1 MKLVDDMEY
10 LETGDEEPKTKGV
23 AGQIVRVILIL
34 LIFTVVAWFLLNFLT
49 KLLENKKDDPETIT
63 YTQEEMDELVAK
75 MESEADLKADEAA
88 HLARQEVLSD
98 IKVSLEE
105 GNTYVETL
113 RPLYPDDIVI
123 VSNGGFYFLPI
134 RDDLKKNSFTEENL
148 VISEDGIFSY
158 TDGEKTITHKG
169 IDVSKFQGDKIDWNE
184 VASDGVEFAILRA
197 GLRGYGS
204 GKLVEDETFKDN
216 AKNAAAAGIHVG
228 AYFFTQAINE
238 DEVKEEAQMLFD
250 LLEGCD
256 ITAPVVVDVEKIND
270 DTARMN
276 ALTPSERTDLVIKFC
291 EMIENAGYK
300 PMIYHNMEMS
310 LIMLEMERLE
320 QYDKWFAYY
329 NPNFYYPYEYK
340 VWQYS
345 EKGKVKGIKEPVD
358 LNISFEEIW

>member
-10 LETGDEEPKTKGV
+10 LETGEEEPKSRGV
-23 AGQIVRVILIL
+23 GGQIVKVILIL
-34 LIFTVVAWFLLNFLT
+34 LVFTVVAWFGLNFLT
-49 KLLENKKDDPETIT
+49 KLLDERNKSAEEIT
-63 YTQEEMDELVAK
+63 YTQEDMDEL
-75 MESEADLKADEAA
+75 EARLNEEAILKADEAA
-88 HLARQEVLSD
+88 RLARQEVLSD
-98 IKVSLEE
+98 IKGSLEE

-123 VSNGGFYFLPI
+123 VSSGSFYFLPI
-134 RDDLKKNSFTEENL
+134 RDDLKKNGFTEDNL
-148 VISEDGIFSY
+148 VISEDGIYSY

-169 IDVSKFQGDKIDWNE
+169 IDVSKFQGDRIEWDK
-184 VASDGVEFAILRA
+184 VAADGVEFAILRA

-216 AKNAAAAGIHVG
+216 AKKAAAAGIHVG
-228 AYFFTQAINE
+228 AYFFTQAVNE

-276 ALTPSERTDLVIKFC
+276 KLTPTERTDLVIKFC
-291 EMIENAGYK
+291 EMIENAGYQ

-310 LIMLEMERLE
+310 LIMLELDRLE

-345 EKGKVKGIKEPVD
+345 EKGKVDGIKEPVD